1 MDWKKDS
8 SYYRHLRRDILE
20 VTPPT
25 VTRLLSVGCGAG
37 VTEGVL
43 VDRGASVVG
52 LELDHEAAE
61 EARTRGLEVF
71 EGDAEEV
78 SRRLDGR
85 RFDCLL
91 YADVLEHLRE
101 PEALLAAHVRH
112 LEPGGLVIVSVPNF
126 RHWSV
131 FWRLFVIG
139 EAPRRNAGI
148 FDRTH
153 LQLTTRRRVQWWV
166 REAGA
171 TVTRVSYPITSRKV
185 RFLSRLTLGL
195 LNEFLSKQVIVVG
208 QLHEA
213 ADASTH

>member
-1 MDWKKDS
+1 MHWKKDS
-8 SYYRHLRRDILE
+8 SYYRHMRQDILA

-25 VTRLLSVGCGAG
+25 AQRVLSVGCGAG

-43 VDRGASVVG
+43 VERGASVVG
-52 LELDHEAAE
+52 LELDPAAAA
-61 EARTRGLEVF
+61 EARTRGLEVL

-78 SRRLDGR
+78 SRQLEGR

-112 LEPGGLVIVSVPNF
+112 LDKGGTIIVSVPNF

-153 LQLTTRRRVQWWV
+153 VQLTTRRRVQWWV

-185 RFLSRLTLGL
+185 RLLSRVTLGL
-195 LNEFLSKQVIVVG
+195 LNEFLSKQVIVVARRG
-208 QLHEA
+208 EGA
-213 ADASTH
+213 GSVGR